1 MSRAD
6 LVFERGV
13 VGRRLAPSLRFE
25 ELTIALTGKST
36 SITTVAWDYTLVEHG
51 RRSVQVIFATWHWT
65 NKLRSSKKNHFFDS
79 TGPSVTIPDS
89 RSRRAIRQSQTFGAP
104 TTPPTVFSAVGA
116 RTRRGG
122 GSTERASG
130 DSKLV
135 AAREFA
141 HSVMRVTDPPWSWKS
156 GARSIG
162 RGGAPEGRSN
172 WPHLRELVPPITSK
186 ATFVASAAQLG
197 QQHTTIDE

>member
-13 VGRRLAPSLRFE
+13 VGRRLASSLRFE

-79 TGPSVTIPDS
+79 TGPSVTIPES
-89 RSRRAIRQSQTFGAP
+89 RSRRAIRQSQTVRCSKY
-104 TTPPTVFSAVGA
+104 TTDCLLRCGGKNPEGGGLYRESQW
-116 RTRRGG
+116 RQQTRRCTRICPQRYESDRPALELEVRGEVDRARRSSGG
-122 GSTERASG
+122 R
-130 DSKLV
+130 
-135 AAREFA
+135 
-141 HSVMRVTDPPWSWKS
+141 
-156 GARSIG
+156 
-162 RGGAPEGRSN
+162 
-172 WPHLRELVPPITSK
+172 VPP
-186 ATFVASAAQLG
+186 APPP
-197 QQHTTIDE
+197 

>member
-1 MSRAD
+1 MDDA
-6 LVFERGV
+6 
-13 VGRRLAPSLRFE
+13 LASSLRFE

-36 SITTVAWDYTLVEHG
+36 SITTVAWDYTLVELG

-65 NKLRSSKKNHFFDS
+65 NKPRSPKKNHGFEFHS
-79 TGPSVTIPDS
+79 PRVEYRNLAPVE
-89 RSRRAIRQSQTFGAP
+89 RFVKVRLFGAL
-104 TTPPTVFSAVGA
+104 TTPPTVFSAVVA

-141 HSVMRVTDPPWSWKS
+141 HSVMRVIDPPWSWKS

-162 RGGAPEGRSN
+162 RSGAPEGGSHR
-172 WPHLRELVPPITSK
+172 PLLREMPPITSK
-186 ATFVASAAQLG
+186 ATLVASAAQLG